1 MGPLGRIPGKG
12 DRDAHLRLLSPA
24 EGPGGQ
30 VRLHP
35 RQSGRDGQ
43 GGTRTMTPTQ
53 ELHDLGQSLWLD
65 NITRTMLDDGTEQGY
80 IDDLN
85 VTGQTSNPTI
95 FDKAISSGDAYDEQ
109 IAELREK
116 GTEPEDI
123 FFELAL
129 ADVTRAAKMF
139 AQIHKDTDRMDGWVS
154 LEVSPTLAYD
164 TQGTVQQAA
173 DLHSRAEEN
182 NFIKIPGT
190 PEGLP
195 AIEESIFAGVPI
207 NVTLLMSTDQTM
219 AAADAY
225 MKGIERRIEAGL
237 DPDVPSVLSLFISR
251 WDVAVHD
258 DVPDDL
264 KNTLG
269 IAVGKT
275 TYRAWREML
284 ESERWQALAGQGAR
298 LQRLLFASTGTKDP
312 EASDTLY
319 IEAFA
324 APDTINT
331 MPDKTLHAF
340 ADHGK
345 VGDPLPADGGDCEEV
360 FKAHQDA
367 GIDTDAL
374 GLKLQKDG
382 ADAFVKSWDELIET
396 IKSESERLA
405 A

>member
-1 MGPLGRIPGKG
+1 
-12 DRDAHLRLLSPA
+12 
-24 EGPGGQ
+24 
-30 VRLHP
+30 
-35 RQSGRDGQ
+35 
-43 GGTRTMTPTQ
+43 MTPTQ
-53 ELHDLGQSLWLD
+53 QLHDLGQSLWLD

-80 IDDLN
+80 IDDYN

-116 GTEPEDI
+116 GLDGEEL

-129 ADVTRAAKMF
+129 ADVTRAARMF
-139 AQIHKDTDRMDGWVS
+139 QQIYKDTDRMDGWVS
-154 LEVSPTLAYD
+154 LEVSPKLAND
-164 TQGTVQQAA
+164 TQGSIQQAA
-173 DLHSRAEEN
+173 DLRGRAEEN

-207 NVTLLMSTDQTM
+207 NVTLLMDSKQTI
-219 AAADAY
+219 AAGEAY
-225 MKGIERRIEAGL
+225 IKGIERRIEADL
-237 DPDVPSVLSLFISR
+237 DPDVPSVLSIFISR
-251 WDVAVHD
+251 SDVAVHD
-258 DVPDDL
+258 EVPDDL

-269 IAVGKT
+269 IAVGNA
-275 TYRAWREML
+275 TYRDWRSL
-284 ESERWQALAGQGAR
+284 FGSDRWKKLADQGAR

-331 MPDKTLHAF
+331 MPDKTLKAF

-345 VGDPLPADGGDCEEV
+345 VGDPMPEDGGDAEEV
-360 FKAHQDA
+360 FKAHRDA
-367 GIDTDAL
+367 GVDVDGL
-374 GLKLQKDG
+374 GLRLQKEG
-382 ADAFVKSWDELIET
+382 AEAFVKSWNELLET

>member
-1 MGPLGRIPGKG
+1 MK
-12 DRDAHLRLLSPA
+12 
-24 EGPGGQ
+24 
-30 VRLHP
+30 
-35 RQSGRDGQ
+35 
-43 GGTRTMTPTQ
+43 PTQ
-53 ELHDLGQSLWLD
+53 ELHELGQSLWLD
-65 NITRTMLDDGTEQGY
+65 NITRTMLDDGTEQRY
-80 IDDLN
+80 IDELS

-95 FDKAISSGDAYDEQ
+95 FDKAISGGEAYDEQ
-109 IAELREK
+109 ITELREQ
-116 GTEPEDI
+116 GLEPEDI

-139 AQIHKDTDRMDGWVS
+139 EPIHRETNRMDGWVS
-154 LEVSPTLAYD
+154 LEVSPRLAYD
-164 TQGTVQQAA
+164 TEATIQQAA
-173 DLHSRAEEN
+173 DLHGRAADN

-258 DVPDDL
+258 QVPDEM

-269 IAVGKT
+269 IAVGEA
-275 TYRAWREML
+275 TYKAWREML
-284 ESERWQALAGQGAR
+284 DSDRWKRLADQGAR
-298 LQRLLFASTGTKDP
+298 QQRLLFASTGTKDP
-312 EASDTLY
+312 EASETLY

-331 MPDKTLHAF
+331 MPDKTLNAF

-345 VGDPLPADGGDCEEV
+345 VGEPLSADGGDSEQV
-360 FKAHQDA
+360 FQAYRDQ

-382 ADAFVKSWDELIET
+382 AGAFVKSWDELLET
-396 IKSESERLA
+396 IKTESERLVA
-405 A
+405 

>member
-1 MGPLGRIPGKG
+1 MK
-12 DRDAHLRLLSPA
+12 
-24 EGPGGQ
+24 
-30 VRLHP
+30 
-35 RQSGRDGQ
+35 
-43 GGTRTMTPTQ
+43 PTQ
-53 ELHDLGQSLWLD
+53 QLHDLGQSLWLD

-80 IDDLN
+80 IDELS

-95 FDKAISSGDAYDEQ
+95 FDKAISGGEAYDEQ
-109 IAELREK
+109 ITELREK
-116 GTEPEDI
+116 GMEPEDI

-129 ADVTRAAKMF
+129 ADVTRAAKLF
-139 AQIHKDTDRMDGWVS
+139 RPIHEQTDRMDGWVS
-154 LEVSPTLAYD
+154 LEVSPRLAYD
-164 TQGTVQQAA
+164 TQATIQQAA
-173 DLHSRAEEN
+173 ELHGRAEDN

-258 DVPDDL
+258 QLPDEL

-269 IAVGKT
+269 VAVGKA

-284 ESERWQALAGQGAR
+284 ESDRWKGLAEKGTR
-298 LQRLLFASTGTKDP
+298 MQRLLFASTGTKDP

-331 MPDKTLHAF
+331 MPDKTLKAF

-345 VGDPLPADGGDCEEV
+345 VGEPLPADGGDSEQV
-360 FKAHQDA
+360 FKAHQDQ

-382 ADAFVKSWDELIET
+382 ADAFVKSWTDLLDT

>member
-1 MGPLGRIPGKG
+1 MK
-12 DRDAHLRLLSPA
+12 
-24 EGPGGQ
+24 
-30 VRLHP
+30 
-35 RQSGRDGQ
+35 
-43 GGTRTMTPTQ
+43 PTQ
-53 ELHDLGQSLWLD
+53 QLHDLGQSLWLD
-65 NITRTMLDDGTEQGY
+65 TITRTMLDDGTEQRY
-80 IDDLN
+80 IDELS

-95 FDKAISSGDAYDEQ
+95 FDKAISGGDAYDEQ
-109 IAELREK
+109 IGELREK
-116 GTEPEDI
+116 GMQPEEI

-129 ADVTRAAKMF
+129 ADVTRAARMF
-139 AQIHKDTDRMDGWVS
+139 EGIHRETDRMDGWVS
-154 LEVSPTLAYD
+154 LEVSPLLAYD
-164 TQGTVQQAA
+164 TRATIQQAA
-173 DLHSRAEEN
+173 DLHGRAEKN

-195 AIEESIFAGVPI
+195 AIEESIYAGVPI

-225 MKGIERRIEAGL
+225 LNGIERRLEAGL

-258 DVPDDL
+258 EVPDEM

-275 TYRAWREML
+275 TYRAWRELL
-284 ESERWQALAGQGAR
+284 ESDRWKDLAEKGAR

-331 MPDKTLHAF
+331 MPENTLEAF
-340 ADHGK
+340 ADHGT

-360 FKAHQDA
+360 FEAHREA

-374 GLKLQKDG
+374 ALRLQKEG
-382 ADAFVKSWDELIET
+382 AEAFSKSWTDLLDT
-396 IKSESERLA
+396 IKSESERLVA
-405 A
+405 

>member
-1 MGPLGRIPGKG
+1 MK
-12 DRDAHLRLLSPA
+12 
-24 EGPGGQ
+24 
-30 VRLHP
+30 
-35 RQSGRDGQ
+35 
-43 GGTRTMTPTQ
+43 PTQ
-53 ELHDLGQSLWLD
+53 QLHDFGQSLWLD
-65 NITRTMLDDGTEQGY
+65 TITRTMLDDGTEQRY
-80 IDDLN
+80 IEELS

-95 FDKAISSGDAYDEQ
+95 FDKAISGGDAYDEQ
-109 IAELREK
+109 ITELREK
-116 GTEPEDI
+116 GMEPEEI

-129 ADVTRAAKMF
+129 ADVTRAARMF
-139 AQIHKDTDRMDGWVS
+139 EQIHDQTDRMDGWVS
-154 LEVSPTLAYD
+154 LEVSPLLAYD
-164 TQGTVQQAA
+164 TEATIQQAA
-173 DLHSRAEEN
+173 DLYGRAEKN

-195 AIEESIFAGVPI
+195 AITESIFAGVPI

-225 MKGIERRIEAGL
+225 MKGVERRIEAGL

-258 DVPDDL
+258 EVPDEM

-269 IAVGKT
+269 VAVGKT
-275 TYRAWREML
+275 TYRAWMDMRE
-284 ESERWQALAGQGAR
+284 SDRWKGLAEQGAR

-319 IEAFA
+319 IDAFA

-331 MPDKTLHAF
+331 MPEKTLEAF
-340 ADHGK
+340 ADHGT
-345 VGDPLPADGGDCEEV
+345 VGDPLPADGGDAEQV
-360 FKAHQDA
+360 MDAHREQ
-367 GIDTDAL
+367 GIDTDELAL
-374 GLKLQKDG
+374 RLQKEG
-382 ADAFVKSWDELIET
+382 AEAFVKSWTDLLDT

>member
-1 MGPLGRIPGKG
+1 MK
-12 DRDAHLRLLSPA
+12 
-24 EGPGGQ
+24 
-30 VRLHP
+30 
-35 RQSGRDGQ
+35 
-43 GGTRTMTPTQ
+43 PTQ
-53 ELHDLGQSLWLD
+53 ELHEDLGQSLWLD
-65 NITRTMLDDGTEQGY
+65 NITRTMLDDGTEQRY
-80 IDDLN
+80 IDEFD

-95 FDKAISSGDAYDEQ
+95 FDKAISGGDAYDEQ
-109 IAELREK
+109 IAELREQ
-116 GTEPEDI
+116 GMEPEDL

-139 AQIHKDTDRMDGWVS
+139 ASIHRVTDRMDGWVS
-154 LEVSPTLAYD
+154 LEVSPLLAYD
-164 TQGTVQQAA
+164 SDATIRQAA
-173 DLHSRAEEN
+173 DLHGRAEDN

-225 MKGIERRIEAGL
+225 MKGIERRVEADL

-258 DVPDDL
+258 DVPDEL

-269 IAVGKT
+269 IAVGKE

-284 ESERWQALAGQGAR
+284 SSDRWKGLAEKGAR
-298 LQRLLFASTGTKDP
+298 VQRLLFASTGTKDP

-331 MPDKTLHAF
+331 MPEKTLLAF
-340 ADHGK
+340 ADHGT
-345 VGDPLPADGGDCEEV
+345 VGEPLPADGGDAEQV
-360 FKAHQDA
+360 FQAHREQ

-374 GLKLQKDG
+374 ALRLQKEG
-382 ADAFVKSWDELIET
+382 AEAFVKSWTDLLET
-396 IKSESERLA
+396 IKSESDRLA

>member
-1 MGPLGRIPGKG
+1 MK
-12 DRDAHLRLLSPA
+12 
-24 EGPGGQ
+24 
-30 VRLHP
+30 
-35 RQSGRDGQ
+35 
-43 GGTRTMTPTQ
+43 PTQ

-65 NITRTMLDDGTEQGY
+65 NITRTMLDDGTEQSY
-80 IDDLN
+80 IDELS

-95 FDKAISSGDAYDEQ
+95 FDKAISGGDAYDEQ
-109 IAELREK
+109 ITELREK
-116 GTEPEDI
+116 GMESEDL

-129 ADVTRAAKMF
+129 ADVMRAAKMF
-139 AQIHKDTDRMDGWVS
+139 AQIHKDTNRMDGWVS
-154 LEVSPTLAYD
+154 LEVSPLLAYD
-164 TQGTVQQAA
+164 TQATIQQAA
-173 DLHSRAEEN
+173 DLHGRAEEN

-195 AIEESIFAGVPI
+195 AIEESIFAGIPI

-225 MKGIERRIEAGL
+225 MKGIERRIEADL

-251 WDVAVHD
+251 WDVAVQD
-258 DVPDDL
+258 DIPDEI

-269 IAVGKT
+269 VAVGKA
-275 TYRAWREML
+275 TYKAWMEMRE
-284 ESERWQALAGQGAR
+284 SDRWKGLADKGAR

-331 MPDKTLHAF
+331 MPDKTLNAF

-345 VGDPLPADGGDCEEV
+345 VGEPLPADGGDCQEV

-374 GLKLQKDG
+374 ALKLQKDG
-382 ADAFVKSWDELIET
+382 ADAFVKSWKDLLDT
-396 IKSESERLA
+396 IKSESERLVA
-405 A
+405 

>member
-1 MGPLGRIPGKG
+1 MK
-12 DRDAHLRLLSPA
+12 
-24 EGPGGQ
+24 
-30 VRLHP
+30 
-35 RQSGRDGQ
+35 
-43 GGTRTMTPTQ
+43 PTQ
-53 ELHDLGQSLWLD
+53 KLHELGQSLWLD
-65 NITRTMLDDGTEQGY
+65 NITRTMLDDGTEQRY
-80 IDDLN
+80 IDEFD

-95 FDKAISSGDAYDEQ
+95 FDKAISGGDAYDEQ
-109 IAELREK
+109 ITELREK
-116 GTEPEDI
+116 GMEPEDI

-139 AQIHKDTDRMDGWVS
+139 EPVHSKTDRMDGWVS
-154 LEVSPTLAYD
+154 LEVSPLLAYD
-164 TQGTVQQAA
+164 TESTIQQAA
-173 DLHSRAEEN
+173 DLHGRAEEN

-195 AIEESIFAGVPI
+195 AIEESIYAGVPI

-225 MKGIERRIEAGL
+225 LKGIERRIESGL

-258 DVPDDL
+258 QVPDEM

-269 IAVGKT
+269 IAVGKA
-275 TYRAWREML
+275 TYRAWRETL
-284 ESERWQALAGQGAR
+284 ESDRWRGLAEKGAR

-319 IEAFA
+319 IDAFQ

-331 MPDKTLHAF
+331 MPEKTLLAF
-340 ADHGK
+340 ADHGT
-345 VGDPLPADGGDCEEV
+345 VGEPLPADGGDAEEV
-360 FKAHQDA
+360 FKAHREQ

-374 GLKLQKDG
+374 ALKLQKDG
-382 ADAFVKSWDELIET
+382 ADAFVKSWTDLLDT
-396 IKSESERLA
+396 IKSESERLVA
-405 A
+405 

>member
-1 MGPLGRIPGKG
+1 MK
-12 DRDAHLRLLSPA
+12 
-24 EGPGGQ
+24 
-30 VRLHP
+30 
-35 RQSGRDGQ
+35 
-43 GGTRTMTPTQ
+43 PTQ

-80 IDDLN
+80 IDDYN

-95 FDKAISSGDAYDEQ
+95 FDKAIGSGDAYDEQ

-116 GTEPEDI
+116 GLDGEEL

-139 AQIHKDTDRMDGWVS
+139 GQIYNETNRMDGWVS

-164 TQGTVQQAA
+164 TQGSIQQAA
-173 DLHSRAEEN
+173 DLHSRSEEN

-207 NVTLLMSTDQTM
+207 NVTLLMTSDQTM

-225 MKGIERRIEAGL
+225 MKGIERRIQADL
-237 DPDVPSVLSLFISR
+237 DPDVPSVLSIFISR
-251 WDVAVHD
+251 SDVEVHD
-258 DVPDDL
+258 QVPDEL

-269 IAVGKT
+269 IAVGRA
-275 TYRAWREML
+275 TYRDWRRL
-284 ESERWQALAGQGAR
+284 FGSDRWQGLADQGAR

-324 APDTINT
+324 APDTIDT
-331 MPDKTLHAF
+331 MPDKTLKAF

-345 VGDPLPADGGDCEEV
+345 VGDPMPEDGGDADEV

-382 ADAFVKSWDELIET
+382 AEAFVKSWTELLDT

>member
-1 MGPLGRIPGKG
+1 MK
-12 DRDAHLRLLSPA
+12 
-24 EGPGGQ
+24 
-30 VRLHP
+30 
-35 RQSGRDGQ
+35 
-43 GGTRTMTPTQ
+43 PTQ
-53 ELHDLGQSLWLD
+53 ELHELGQSLWLD
-65 NITRTMLDDGTEQGY
+65 NITRTMLDDGTLQSY
-80 IDDLN
+80 IDDLS

-95 FDKAISSGDAYDEQ
+95 FDKAISGGDTYDEQ
-109 IAELREK
+109 ITELREK
-116 GTEPEDI
+116 GMEPEDL

-129 ADVTRAAKMF
+129 ADVTRAAKLF
-139 AQIHKDTDRMDGWVS
+139 APIYKDTERMDGWVS
-154 LEVSPTLAYD
+154 IEVSPRLAYD
-164 TQGTVQQAA
+164 TEKTIQQAA
-173 DLHSRAEEN
+173 DLHGRAEEN

-225 MKGIERRIEAGL
+225 MKGIERRIEADL

-258 DVPDDL
+258 EVPDEI
-264 KNTLG
+264 KNTIG

-284 ESERWQALAGQGAR
+284 SSDRWKGLAEKGAR

-312 EASDTLY
+312 DASDTLY

-345 VGDPLPADGGDCEEV
+345 VGEPLPEDGGDAEQV
-360 FKAHQDA
+360 FQAHRDQ

-374 GLKLQKDG
+374 ALKLQKDG
-382 ADAFVKSWDELIET
+382 ADAFVKSWMDLLDT
-396 IKSESERLA
+396 IKSESERLVA
-405 A
+405 